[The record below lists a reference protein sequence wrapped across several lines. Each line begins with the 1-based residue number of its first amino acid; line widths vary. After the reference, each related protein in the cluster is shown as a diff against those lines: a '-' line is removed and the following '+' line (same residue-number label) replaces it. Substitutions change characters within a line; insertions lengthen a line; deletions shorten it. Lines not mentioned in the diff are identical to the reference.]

1 MPDRELLLSDRPP
14 SRTQVRTVGTVALLF
29 LAAFLISL
37 PFRFEPMPKVGAFI
51 VVVDTALL
59 LGDLLTATLLFSQ
72 AAVLRSRGLMALA
85 TGYLFAG
92 FIIIPHV
99 LTFPFAFSERGLLSA
114 GVSTTIWLYLF
125 WHVGLPTA
133 VIVYATLKKRDA
145 TEPMRHDHVQPTI
158 ILCIAGAAALA
169 ALLAILAT
177 VGRSLL
183 PQLMTGALT
192 WLPLRVLAIAWIP
205 IGLSAVAMGA
215 VLRGKRAVLDIW
227 LALVLWAWLLEL
239 LLVLMTT
246 DRFGLGWYVGR
257 ISGLLSGVLVLLML
271 IAESNRLYARLVTS
285 VTMQRR
291 EREGRLLTMNAI
303 AAAMA
308 HEVKQPLA
316 SMVAG
321 AGACIETA
329 KSAPS
334 NLKRVLELLEL
345 IEADGC
351 RAAEAVDGIRTMFVR
366 RPSDSTDTDLNEL
379 IRETTALVAG
389 ELAAWRVTLQ
399 LSLDEQAPHLGVD
412 RLQMKHVLLNL
423 FVNAIEAMSSVTDRP
438 RTLIV
443 RSISNSANVQVTV
456 EDSGPGIEAGYV
468 ERIFDTFFTTK
479 RQGTGIGLSLSR
491 SVIEAH
497 DGRIWATT
505 EQPFGATFHVELPQ
519 RSPISAAGRADE
531 LLRSKVRE
539 SGVILQRHRSR

>member
-1 MPDRELLLSDRPP
+1 MSDEELLLSDRPP

-29 LAAFLISL
+29 LSAFLISL
-37 PFRFEPMPKVGAFI
+37 PFRFQPLPRVGAFI
-51 VVVDTALL
+51 VIVDTALL

-72 AAVLRSRGLMALA
+72 ATVLRSRGLMALA

-92 FIIIPHV
+92 LIIIPHV
-99 LTFPFAFSERGLLSA
+99 LTFPFAFAERGLLSA
-114 GVSTTIWLYLF
+114 GISTTIWLYLF

-133 VIVYATLKKRDA
+133 VIVYAALKKMDA
-145 TEPMRHDHVQPTI
+145 TEPMPHNRVRTTI
-158 ILCIAGAAALA
+158 VLCVAGAAALA
-169 ALLAILAT
+169 ALLGTLAT
-177 VGRSLL
+177 VGGSLL
-183 PQLMTGALT
+183 PRLMTGPVT

-205 IGLSAVAMGA
+205 IGLSAVALGA
-215 VLRGKRAVLDIW
+215 VLRGKRSVLDIW

-239 LLVLMTT
+239 LLVLITT
-246 DRFGLGWYVGR
+246 NRFGLGWYVGR

-285 VTMQRR
+285 VTTQRR

-308 HEVKQPLA
+308 HEVKQPLG

-321 AGACIETA
+321 AGACIETLH
-329 KSAPS
+329 STPS

-345 IEADGC
+345 IEADGH
-351 RAAEAVDGIRTMFVR
+351 RAAEAIDGIRTMFVR
-366 RPSDSTDTDLNEL
+366 RPSDSTHTDLNEL
-379 IRETTALVAG
+379 IRETSSLVAG

-399 LSLDEQAPHLGVD
+399 LRLDEQAPLLAVD

-423 FVNAIEAMSSVTDRP
+423 FVNAIEAMSAVTDRP

-443 RSISNSANVQVTV
+443 RSISNSAIVEVTV
-456 EDSGPGIEAGYV
+456 EDSGTGIEAGYA

-497 DGRIWATT
+497 NGRIWATS
-505 EQPFGATFHVELPQ
+505 EKPFGATFHVELPQ
-519 RSPISAAGRADE
+519 CRPSMPQAVRVSSIGGRSGSRA
-531 LLRSKVRE
+531 
-539 SGVILQRHRSR
+539 